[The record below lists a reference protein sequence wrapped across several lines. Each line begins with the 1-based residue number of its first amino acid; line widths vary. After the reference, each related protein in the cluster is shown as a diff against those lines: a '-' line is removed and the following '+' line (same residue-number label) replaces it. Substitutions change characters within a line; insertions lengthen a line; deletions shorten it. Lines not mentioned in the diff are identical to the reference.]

1 MTIKESTKENIDVA
15 PEAIV
20 AYLQDDMRGRPLTIR
35 ALADHF
41 GIQKGQMRA
50 FQQAIKELAGEGR
63 IAKLPGRQVQGV
75 ERTGRVTGRFQA
87 HAGGFGFIIPDDGK
101 EKDLFI
107 SPPEARGLMDGDRVV
122 AEVLEAG
129 RRSREGERKEKGRRR
144 GRGRDRGA
152 ESTDR
157 RRSGRVVEVLER
169 ASRDVVGL
177 LVEGTGAWRVIPDGR
192 RMSFEIYIQGRRRKG
207 VRPGQIVVARISE
220 DPDQF
225 NVARGKIIE
234 VLGDADDP
242 DIDATVMTR
251 KFQLAQDFPKK
262 VLAESQK
269 LPRRI
274 TASGRK
280 GRIDL
285 RDVPT
290 VTIDGETAKDFDD
303 AVSVS
308 KMSRGRT
315 RLLVS
320 IADVGHFV
328 PVGSAT
334 DREALRRGTSVY
346 FPGEV
351 VPMLPPALSDH
362 LCSLRP
368 SVNRLTLTVEM
379 IFGKE
384 GERMHFD
391 IFPSLIRSD
400 ARLTYIQV
408 GDVLSSRRAPKSA
421 RLRELA
427 PLLRKM
433 EKLALKMREQRRER
447 GSLDFDLPEPEIV
460 LDLRGRVENIVK
472 AERTVAHQII
482 EEFMIAAN
490 EAVAEFLLSSGV
502 PAIHRAHEKPDSEK
516 MKELGRF
523 LGFFGL
529 HLKKGGG
536 NWKPGDITRVLQQ
549 AEGRPEEALIY
560 RTTLRAMKQ
569 ARYCPDALGHFGLAS
584 EMYTHFTS
592 PIRRYPDLVVHRI
605 IKELLA
611 GGGSPAY
618 RAERLGEIAAHAS
631 ARERLALDAE
641 REIIA
646 VKKTR
651 FMKERI
657 GEEFPGIIAEITRG
671 GIRVDLIPYFIDG
684 RIPLGSMTDDFYMV
698 DEPGSRLV
706 GKRSRRTFRVGDQVL
721 VQAVKA
727 DVLRRDILFALISK
741 VRDTSQHKAGERRK
755 KQR

>member
-1 MTIKESTKENIDVA
+1 MTIKENTKENIDIA

-20 AYLQDDMRGRPLTIR
+20 AYLRDDMRGRPLTSR
-35 ALADHF
+35 DLADHF

-50 FQQAIKELAGEGR
+50 FQRAIKELAGEGR
-63 IAKLPGRQVQGV
+63 IAKLPGRLVQGV

-87 HAGGFGFIIPDDGK
+87 HAGGFGFIIPDEGR

-122 AEVLEAG
+122 AEVMQVRKQIRNGG
-129 RRSREGERKEKGRRR
+129 RRER

-152 ESTDR
+152 EITDR

-177 LVEGTGAWRVIPDGR
+177 LVEGPGAGRVIPDGKR
-192 RMSFEIYIQGRRRKG
+192 ISFDIYIQGRRRKG
-207 VRPGQIVVARISE
+207 VRPGQMVVARISD

-242 DIDATVMTR
+242 DIDAAVMTR
-251 KFQLAQDFPKK
+251 KFQLAEDFSQE
-262 VLAESQK
+262 VLAESRK

-274 TASGRK
+274 TPRERK
-280 GRIDL
+280 GRVDL

-290 VTIDGETAKDFDD
+290 VTIDGVEAKDFDD
-303 AVSVS
+303 AVSVT
-308 KMSRGRT
+308 KLSRGRT

-328 PVGSAT
+328 PPGSAT
-334 DREALRRGTSVY
+334 DKEALRRGTSVY

-351 VPMLPPALSDH
+351 VSMLPPALSDH

-368 SVNRLTLTVEM
+368 SVNRLTLTVKM
-379 IFGKE
+379 IFSKE
-384 GERMHFD
+384 GERDHFD
-391 IFPSLIRSD
+391 IFPSLIKSA
-400 ARLTYIQV
+400 ARLTYAQV
-408 GDVLSSRRAPKSA
+408 WDVLSTRRAPRSP
-421 RLRELA
+421 RLKELA
-427 PLLRKM
+427 PSLRMM
-433 EKLALKMREQRRER
+433 ERLALKMRERRRER

-460 LDLRGRVENIVK
+460 LDLQGRVENIVK

-482 EEFMIAAN
+482 EEFMIATN
-490 EAVAEFLLSSGV
+490 EAVAEFLLRSGV

-529 HLKKGGG
+529 HLKKGGS

-584 EMYTHFTS
+584 EKYTHFTS

-605 IKELLA
+605 LKELLA
-611 GGGSPAY
+611 GGASPPY
-618 RAERLGEIAAHAS
+618 SAERLGEIAAHS
-631 ARERLALDAE
+631 SIRERLALDAE

-651 FMKERI
+651 FMKERV

-671 GIRVDLIPYFIDG
+671 GIRVDLIPYFING
-684 RIPLGSMTDDFYMV
+684 LIPLSSMTDDFYLV

-706 GKRSRRTFRVGDQVL
+706 GKRSKRTFRVGDQVL

-727 DVLRRDILFALISK
+727 DVLRRDILFALIQK
-741 VRDTSQHKAGERRK
+741 VGDTSRQAVSKKRKRKRRNTG
-755 KQR
+755 